1 MFPKVPQSSW
11 PESLGFPRNTPS
23 PLDTPLLRTPIESG
37 GSQIDLG
44 KCIGS
49 GLGTCKRKVAAWMSR
64 WKSGSMVR
72 INGLFHLL
80 INGVFLGVI
89 THLLT
94 IDPNFLEHPS
104 VFFTRGSFFFS
115 KMHSFF
121 YPYTLQE
128 TNIFFFGWDL

>member
-1 MFPKVPQSSW
+1 MIPLMFPKVPQSSW
-11 PESLGFPRNTPS
+11 PESLGFPRNSPS

-64 WKSGSMVR
+64 WKLGSMVR

-104 VFFTRGSFFFS
+104 VLYKSFTFFFQDA
-115 KMHSFF
+115 FIF
-121 YPYTLQE
+121 LPIYPPG
-128 TNIFFFGWDL
+128 N